1 MPTRLRLLLLV
12 AAPPVVCG
20 LIGLMHPHHLTDHTA
35 AEWRAMH
42 IWLIPIFPL
51 LGLGPWLIARR
62 VSRPLGWVAALGG
75 YGFATFYTSLDLL
88 AGVAAGTLQGAGD
101 AAGKAPIYEI
111 ARVLGL
117 VGVISLVAACAAA
130 AVAGC
135 TRAPLWAVPGG
146 LLAVTGAALVQPGHI
161 YPGLGTL
168 AMVLLAVGLAL
179 LAVAVTV
186 GPPAT
191 TTPTTNGAGKTT
203 KGPAIDAGP
212 SAQ

>member
-12 AAPPVVCG
+12 AVPPVVCA
-20 LIGLMHPHHLTDHTA
+20 LIGLAHPHHLTEQTA
-35 AEWRAMH
+35 SEWRAMH

-51 LGLGPWLIARR
+51 IGLGPWLIARR
-62 VSRPLGWVAALGG
+62 ISRPLGWVAAIGG

-88 AGVAAGTLQGAGD
+88 AGVAAGTLQLAGD
-101 AAGKAPIYEI
+101 TAGKAPIYEI

-117 VGVISLVAACAAA
+117 VGVISLVVACLAA

-135 TRAPLWAVPGG
+135 VRAPRWAVPGG

-168 AMVLLAVGLAL
+168 AMLLLAVGLAL
-179 LAVAVTV
+179 LAIAATV
-186 GPPAT
+186 ESRAAASPSAT
-191 TTPTTNGAGKTT
+191 GASPTTE
-203 KGPAIDAGP
+203 GPAIDAGP
-212 SAQ
+212 SVR